1 MEKYSRILS
10 PTRGGAS
17 SYPNQDRVIRLAREH
32 EAALFFLYVTD
43 ISFLNRLASPI
54 LVDVEQEIDEMGE
67 FVLAM
72 AQERAKRAG
81 VEAQTLVRRGDFRA
95 VLQGVIIENGIDLVI
110 FGSPVEATG
119 STTEEYLRSLAEE
132 LQAAQGIDSLI
143 LQHGEVMYQTA
154 AE

>member
-1 MEKYSRILS
+1 MKKYGRILS

-17 SYPNQDRVIRLAREH
+17 SYPNQDQVIRFAREH

-43 ISFLNRLASPI
+43 ISFLDRLASPI
-54 LVDVEQEIDEMGE
+54 LVDVEQELDEMGE

-81 VEAQTLVRRGDFRA
+81 VEAQTLVRRGDFRT
-95 VLQGVIIENGIDLVI
+95 VLQEVIDENGIDLVI

-119 STTEEYLRSLAEE
+119 STTEEYLRSLADD
-132 LQAAQGIDSLI
+132 LQASESIDSLI
-143 LQHGEVMYQTA
+143 LQHGEVSYQTA